1 MFVQNVIAGAVNTTL
16 TYSGEIFISFTSIPP
31 GTLFYV
37 NGVDITAGVS
47 LIDNGSF
54 VNTQTIQCDE
64 STLIVD
70 DSFNV
75 YFKVVL
81 FTNQTTALPTR

>member
-16 TYSGEIFISFTSIPP
+16 TYSGEIFIAFTSRTP
-31 GTLFYV
+31 GSTFYV
-37 NGVDITAGVS
+37 NGVDVTSGVTS
-47 LIDNGSF
+47 VDNGSF

-70 DSFNV
+70 ERFIV